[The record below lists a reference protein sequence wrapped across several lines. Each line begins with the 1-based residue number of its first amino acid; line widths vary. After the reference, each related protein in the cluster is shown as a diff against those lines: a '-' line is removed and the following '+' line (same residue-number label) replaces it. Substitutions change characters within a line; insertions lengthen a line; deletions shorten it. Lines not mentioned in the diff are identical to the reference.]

1 MVRAQVPVMLTDKI
15 YQGSGV
21 IDVLKDISPGAFQQ
35 YVGPNGTLSLGVD
48 LNENA
53 SGNET
58 SDSIGVAIKQLELQ
72 VTTTAGSYN
81 FRDFFTSTSALIRE
95 SGSTEA
101 RTFHTLFGKGGSSA
115 LTGSTS
121 GFNLG
126 QLDDVIQIRD
136 VAFQGTLLSARVNVQ
151 LLETAATRTQGNET
165 FFDFSG
171 GFEDFALLGAGDAA
185 VLEAANFGVAASPEG
200 IAFNS
205 ADTTPGAP
213 TPPLWLL
220 GVLGVILARRGRQ

>member
-1 MVRAQVPVMLTDKI
+1 M
-15 YQGSGV
+15 
-21 IDVLKDISPGAFQQ
+21 
-35 YVGPNGTLSLGVD
+35 
-48 LNENA
+48 
-53 SGNET
+53 
-58 SDSIGVAIKQLELQ
+58 
-72 VTTTAGSYN
+72 
-81 FRDFFTSTSALIRE
+81 IRE
-95 SGSTEA
+95 AGSTEA

-115 LTGSTS
+115 LTGSTA

-151 LLETAATRTQGNET
+151 LLETSATRTQGNET

-200 IAFNS
+200 ISFNS